1 MLMSSDQQPFW
12 KGSESKDVRLSGP
25 YGFFHNYLTLCQGMQ
40 AATDNAHINEQGWVP
55 EQFYL
60 QKTGVGP

>member
-1 MLMSSDQQPFW
+1 
-12 KGSESKDVRLSGP
+12 
-25 YGFFHNYLTLCQGMQ
+25 MQ